1 METVPEKPRRNSRM
15 VGVLVFV
22 MHQVMATWCVVFVA
36 PCAVAIFAGWVHL
49 FGWAITQRQSGWIL
63 SGTPYYP
70 VHVCLALF
78 LGWSLGGWLQHRS
91 MLWVWVI
98 PTAILCIVVAAFPW
112 IGQTATKQYWYV
124 SSPSRLSHF
133 FGWGCRLENRCSD
146 QLITTL
152 PFYCSV
158 AYSLGAWRA
167 RQRISTLYSYAE
179 AMNDIRMPRALL
191 VGIPFVSFDVIRG
204 WRVIVW
210 SVRQWGWLSVAGLLW
225 ALVLELTL
233 VTYVFMV
240 VISQIGPRSFLTRW
254 FLNQDPKTGGGEMAR
269 PASDF

>member
-1 METVPEKPRRNSRM
+1 METVSEEPGENSRV

-22 MHQVMATWCVVFVA
+22 MHQVVATWCVFFLA

-49 FGWAITQRQSGWIL
+49 FGWTITQHDSGWIL

-70 VHVCLALF
+70 VQVCLALF

-98 PTAILCIVVAAFPW
+98 PSAILCIVVAAFPW
-112 IGQTATKQYWYV
+112 IGQIVIKQYWYL

-133 FGWGCRLENRCSD
+133 FGWGCRLENRCLD
-146 QLITTL
+146 QTITTL

-167 RQRISTLYSYAE
+167 RKRMSTLYGYAE
-179 AMNDIRMPRALL
+179 VMNEIRMPRALL
-191 VGIPFVSFDVIRG
+191 VGSCPVFLELVMDWRPLAAALRG
-204 WRVIVW
+204 
-210 SVRQWGWLSVAGLLW
+210 WGWLPVAATLW
-225 ALVLELTL
+225 AFIIELAL
-233 VTYVFMV
+233 GTYVFMV
-240 VISQIGPRSFLTRW
+240 VISLIGRRSSLTRW
-254 FLNQDPKTGGGEMAR
+254 FLKPVVEARGGEMAR